1 MSALSLHRQSLLN
14 RQKTLQRFARR
25 IIHKFKHCGAVQS
38 RCLIIAAFAPNLVI
52 VVSGP
57 GARHSAINVNNL
69 ITCESDTLVDFSL
82 YDYLAIAAFFLLW
95 AGYSRYSGNLSAG
108 RVNLVSAMADRR
120 QAWMEQMLTR
130 DNRIVDIQILRS
142 LGGSASFFAS
152 TSILVLAG
160 LIAVLGATDKAIELL
175 RDFPFSISVSRE
187 LWEVKVMTLIVV
199 FIYAFFKFGWAMR
212 QLNYCSIMVGSVGS
226 SDNVTENDRER
237 AKNAANVA
245 TIASSHTNRGIRAYY
260 FGLALLAW
268 HIHPFALIASTL
280 TVVLVLYRREFHSR
294 TLRLIVM
301 DQSDEQRKK

>member
-1 MSALSLHRQSLLN
+1 MWSRSIQMVEIYRILMLSS
-14 RQKTLQRFARR
+14 
-25 IIHKFKHCGAVQS
+25 
-38 RCLIIAAFAPNLVI
+38 I

-57 GARHSAINVNNL
+57 RAGHSAIDSNKPISLEGDILAN
-69 ITCESDTLVDFSL
+69 FSP
-82 YDYLAIAAFFLLW
+82 YDYLAIAAFFILW
-95 AGYSRYSGNLSAG
+95 TGYSRYSENLSAG
-108 RVNLVSAMADRR
+108 RTNLVSVMADRR
-120 QAWMEQMLTR
+120 QAWMAQMLSR

-187 LWEVKVMTLIVV
+187 LWEVKVLTLIVV

-226 SDNVTENDRER
+226 NEDVTDADRER
-237 AKNAANVA
+237 ARNAANVA
-245 TIASSHTNRGIRAYY
+245 TIASTHTNRGIRAYY

-268 HIHPFALIASTL
+268 HIHPLALIASTL

-301 DQSDEQRKK
+301 DRSDEQSKK

>member
-1 MSALSLHRQSLLN
+1 MWSRSIQMVEIYRILMLSS
-14 RQKTLQRFARR
+14 
-25 IIHKFKHCGAVQS
+25 
-38 RCLIIAAFAPNLVI
+38 I

-57 GARHSAINVNNL
+57 RAGHSAIDSNKPISLEGDILAN
-69 ITCESDTLVDFSL
+69 FSP
-82 YDYLAIAAFFLLW
+82 YDYLAIAAFFILW
-95 AGYSRYSGNLSAG
+95 TGYSRYSENLSAG
-108 RVNLVSAMADRR
+108 RTNLVSVMADRR
-120 QAWMEQMLTR
+120 QAWMAQMLSR

-187 LWEVKVMTLIVV
+187 LWEVKVLTLIVV

-226 SDNVTENDRER
+226 NEDVTDADRER
-237 AKNAANVA
+237 ARNAANVA
-245 TIASSHTNRGIRAYY
+245 TIASTHTNRGIRAYY

-268 HIHPFALIASTL
+268 HIHPLALIASTL
-280 TVVLVLYRREFHSR
+280 FGMFVLYLREFHSR
-294 TLRLIVM
+294 NLRLHVM
-301 DQSDEQRKK
+301 DRSDGQF